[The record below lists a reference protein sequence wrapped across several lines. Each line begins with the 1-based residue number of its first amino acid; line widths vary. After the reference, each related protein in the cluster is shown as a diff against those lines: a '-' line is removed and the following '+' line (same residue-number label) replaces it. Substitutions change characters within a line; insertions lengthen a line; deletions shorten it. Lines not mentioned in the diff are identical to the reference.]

1 MNVSNEELLRAY
13 EMQQRRRK
21 CNAEYMQRY
30 RAQHQN
36 RAEWN
41 KQQRVM
47 YLKRKANN
55 LVNHDNLSANA
66 LGTQGVDVTLS
77 NVYIGLKVRRGR
89 HWNNKKWRDDIDSS
103 SDLRL
108 KPRVCGQVIGFTDED
123 GNLVGDNSEREY
135 ETDRI
140 TKANGPNWAVVKWDT
155 DKSSIYPIGA
165 EGLFSLIVS

>member
-1 MNVSNEELLRAY
+1 MDVSNEELLRAY

-21 CNAEYMQRY
+21 RNAEYMQRY
-30 RAQHQN
+30 RAQHHICD
-36 RAEWN
+36 EWN

-47 YLKRKANN
+47 YN

-66 LGTQGVDVTLS
+66 LGTQGVDVTSS

-103 SDLRL
+103 SDLRP
-108 KPRVCGQVIGFTDED
+108 KSRVCGQVIGFTDAD
-123 GNLVGDNSEREY
+123 GHLVGENSGREY

-140 TKANGPNWAVVKWDT
+140 TEANGPEWAVVRWDT
-155 DKSSIYPIGA
+155 GKSSTYPIGWDD
-165 EGLFSLIVS
+165 LYSLQISEAT

>member
-1 MNVSNEELLRAY
+1 MNVSKEELLRAY

-36 RAEWN
+36 RDEWN

-66 LGTQGVDVTLS
+66 LGTQGVDVTSS

-89 HWNNKKWRDDIDSS
+89 HWNTKKWRDDIDSS
-103 SDLRL
+103 SDLRP
-108 KPRVCGQVIGFTDED
+108 KPRVCGQVIGFTDAD

-140 TKANGPNWAVVKWDT
+140 TKANGPGWAVVKWDT
-155 DKSSIYPIGA
+155 SKSSIYSIGA